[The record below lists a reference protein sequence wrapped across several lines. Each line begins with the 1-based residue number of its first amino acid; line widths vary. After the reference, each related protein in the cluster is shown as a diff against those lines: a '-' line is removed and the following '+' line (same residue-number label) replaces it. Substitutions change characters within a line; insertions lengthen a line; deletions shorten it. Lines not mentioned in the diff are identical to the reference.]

1 MRPWER
7 CCQKP
12 CYLSVL
18 RYLRL
23 FDPWRRPAGN
33 KQSKTDNNIFTWS
46 VYFLL
51 YSQEFSVGKP
61 RQFYRM
67 NELIRKNWQKGKPMW
82 GAFFNRDQRRWEKW
96 NVTTSVLFS
105 RPCFRK
111 NPALVRWR
119 FLNWINKKTSLF
131 FSLLIK
137 THLYIQ
143 LWQVFQFKSV
153 KFHDLSRLILTIFL
167 SKYIV
172 GLKRNKGKI
181 V

>member
-33 KQSKTDNNIFTWS
+33 KQSKTDKNIFTWS

-131 FSLLIK
+131 FLSINK
-137 THLYIQ
+137 NASIYTIVAGVSIQ
-143 LWQVFQFKSV
+143 IGQISRSFSTNINDFFK
-153 KFHDLSRLILTIFL
+153 
-167 SKYIV
+167 
-172 GLKRNKGKI
+172 
-181 V
+181 